1 MLKYGKS
8 ITMEQQMIPKKTFA
22 VMGALDGFSGILQV
36 FAATYLGGS
45 ILILLGQAAIPI
57 SMVISS
63 IWLHTQYTNSQYFG
77 AGIVTFGLIIV
88 LGPNLSLAA
97 SNLQAFDFLDLET
110 SNSFAWA
117 LVMILSCIPMCLS
130 SVYKEKHLGEA
141 EMDAIYL
148 NGWVAIYQ
156 FIICLPLT
164 IPIAMLG
171 SPSVSPSELPSNLWN
186 GFRCYLG
193 HNSIYEEPYPDD
205 CSRAPVYVTIYLFFN
220 ILYNILIIFILKFGS
235 SNILYLAMTIMVPLG
250 NVAFTFPF
258 MPGHEPLAS
267 KDIFG
272 LILIMLGLFV
282 YRFFGELISKTMRST
297 RAQLFQECFD
307 DEDILKRRTGEHS
320 SELTEALIASSE
332 PNERDIRVVQI

>member
-97 SNLQAFDFLDLET
+97 SNLQAIDFLDLET

-235 SNILYLAMTIMVPLG
+235 SNILYLV
-250 NVAFTFPF
+250 
-258 MPGHEPLAS
+258 
-267 KDIFG
+267 
-272 LILIMLGLFV
+272 
-282 YRFFGELISKTMRST
+282 
-297 RAQLFQECFD
+297 
-307 DEDILKRRTGEHS
+307 
-320 SELTEALIASSE
+320 
-332 PNERDIRVVQI
+332 RDIPLHY